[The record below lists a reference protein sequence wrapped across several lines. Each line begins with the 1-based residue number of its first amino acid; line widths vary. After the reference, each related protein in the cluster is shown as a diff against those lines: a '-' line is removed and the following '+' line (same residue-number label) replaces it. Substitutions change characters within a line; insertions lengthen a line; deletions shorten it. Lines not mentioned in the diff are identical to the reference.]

1 MLFTGWK
8 MFKYGVFSGPYF
20 PVFSPKTGKYG
31 LEKTPYLDNF
41 HRVIKKL
48 GLRKARK
55 IRPES
60 NNNQKYKF
68 TNATS
73 LKLLGVSRDH

>member
-20 PVFSPKTGKYG
+20 HVFSTKTGKYG
-31 LEKTPYLDNF
+31 PEKTPYLDNF
-41 HRVIKKL
+41 HTVIKKL

>member
-20 PVFSPKTGKYG
+20 PVFSPKTVKYVP
-31 LEKTPYLDNF
+31 EKTPYLDNF
-41 HRVIKKL
+41 HTVIKKL

>member
-8 MFKYGVFSGPYF
+8 MFKYRVFSGPYF

-31 LEKTPYLDNF
+31 PEKIPYLDTF
-41 HRVIKKL
+41 HTVIKKL

>member
-20 PVFSPKTGKYG
+20 PVFSPYTGKYG
-31 LEKTPYLDNF
+31 PVKTPDLDNF
-41 HRVIKKL
+41 HTVIKKL